1 MASVDASESDRLVAR
16 PLAQERSRLFDERA
30 EAYDRFRPT
39 YPDAVIDELLGPVP
53 AGLDVL
59 DVGCGTGIASR
70 QIAQR
75 GAKVLGV
82 ELGPRMAEIARGHGV
97 EVEIAAFEGWDA
109 AGRTFDR
116 VTSAQAWHWLDLPIA
131 TAKAASV
138 LRPGGRLGLIW
149 NAGCQSDD
157 LADALEGVYESVVP
171 PGVHRLFRGY
181 AADRLSDFKTGPDSE
196 IDAVSA
202 VPDFGAPTEKW
213 FPWTR
218 AYQRDEWLD
227 QLVSRSDH
235 TALEPAV
242 RDLLFEAIGAA
253 IDDHGGSFVMNFETV
268 LITATRLG

>member
-1 MASVDASESDRLVAR
+1 MDANEGRNRLVAR
-16 PLAQERSRLFDERA
+16 PLAQERSRLFDQQA

-138 LRPGGRLGLIW
+138 LRPGGKLCLIW
-149 NAGCQSDD
+149 NAGRQPDD

-171 PGVHRLFRGY
+171 PGGHRLFRGY
-181 AADRLSDFKTGPDSE
+181 AADRPSDSKTGLDSE

-218 AYQRDEWLD
+218 VYQRDEWLD

-235 TALEPAV
+235 AALESAV
-242 RDLLFEAIGAA
+242 RDRLFEAIGAA
-253 IDDHGGSFVMNFETV
+253 IDDQGGSFMMNFETV

>member
-1 MASVDASESDRLVAR
+1 M
-16 PLAQERSRLFDERA
+16 
-30 EAYDRFRPT
+30 
-39 YPDAVIDELLGPVP
+39 
-53 AGLDVL
+53 
-59 DVGCGTGIASR
+59 
-70 QIAQR
+70 AQR

-82 ELGPRMAEIARGHGV
+82 ELAPRMAEIARGHGV
-97 EVEIAAFEGWDA
+97 GVEIAAFEGWDA

-116 VTSAQAWHWLDLPIA
+116 VTSAQAWYWLDLPIA

-149 NAGCQSDD
+149 NAGCQPDD
-157 LADALEGVYESVVP
+157 LADALEEVYASVVP
-171 PGVHRLFRGY
+171 RGGHCLFRGY
-181 AADRLSDFKTGPDSE
+181 AANRSSDVKIGLGPE

-235 TALEPAV
+235 AALEPAV
-242 RDLLFEAIGAA
+242 RDRLFEAIGAA
-253 IDDHGGSFVMNFETV
+253 IDDQGGSFVMNFETV

>member
-1 MASVDASESDRLVAR
+1 VDASESDRLAAR
-16 PLAQERSRLFDERA
+16 PLALQRSRLFDQEA

-59 DVGCGTGIASR
+59 EVGCGTGIASR
-70 QIAQR
+70 QMAQR

-82 ELGPRMAEIARGHGV
+82 ELAPRMAEIARDHGV
-97 EVEIAAFEGWDA
+97 DVEIAAFEAWDA

-131 TAKAASV
+131 TAKAAAV
-138 LRPGGRLGLIW
+138 LRLGGTLGLIW
-149 NAGCQSDD
+149 NVGCQPDD
-157 LADALEGVYESVVP
+157 LADALEEVYESIVP
-171 PGVHRLFRGY
+171 PGGHRLFRGY
-181 AADRLSDFKTGPDSE
+181 AADRLSDFKTGLESE
-196 IDAVSA
+196 IDAISA
-202 VPDFGAPTEKW
+202 SPDFGAPTEKW

-218 AYQRDEWLD
+218 AYQRDEWLN

-235 TALEPAV
+235 AALEPMV
-242 RDLLFEAIGAA
+242 RDRLFEAIGAA
-253 IDDHGGSFVMNFETV
+253 IDDQGGSFAMNFETV